1 MRASR
6 PLSTLVIF
14 AAALGLCLSLAT
26 AALAADGVRVIPSPV
41 ATPDPG
47 QLEPAISG
55 DYLAYTST
63 NPVAALS
70 DQSSIALK
78 YLGDA
83 GRPTIIP
90 TPDFAPVGTPDYKD
104 MQPSIAVDGS
114 KIYVVWTRIRLSE
127 PWDTHIW
134 IWKGEYRMPLAGGFP
149 AFIADDGYPRVLVE
163 GPDQYPLPSQDSPSI
178 GLASRNGEQHV
189 IVAWEDSRNTSRDV
203 PEVYWHDLTEA
214 PDAPAPDIGMPV
226 DSTGVLGRGQH
237 LPTVGADA
245 VFWLDERFTW
255 WDFGQLMDTAVYR
268 MDLGSQAADFYF
280 RDTNHAYDNGMEEP
294 VADHVE
300 RRSLAAPRSLRRRRR
315 PARTSSRPD
324 PAATPS
330 GRSSGR
336 SA

>member
-1 MRASR
+1 
-6 PLSTLVIF
+6 
-14 AAALGLCLSLAT
+14 
-26 AALAADGVRVIPSPV
+26 
-41 ATPDPG
+41 
-47 QLEPAISG
+47 
-55 DYLAYTST
+55 
-63 NPVAALS
+63 
-70 DQSSIALK
+70 
-78 YLGDA
+78 
-83 GRPTIIP
+83 
-90 TPDFAPVGTPDYKD
+90 
-104 MQPSIAVDGS
+104 
-114 KIYVVWTRIRLSE
+114 
-127 PWDTHIW
+127 
-134 IWKGEYRMPLAGGFP
+134 MPLAGGFP

-189 IVAWEDSRNTSRDV
+189 IVAWEDSRNTSRDI
-203 PEVYWHDLTEA
+203 PEVYWHGRTEA

-294 VADHVE
+294 VQTTWNG
-300 RRSLAAPRSLRRRRR
+300 AAWLRLGPYGGAGVLPVRR
-315 PARTSSRPD
+315 PGRSS
-324 PAATPS
+324 AATPS